1 MSITKSKK
9 RTKRISIKMST
20 NDKIMR
26 KDANSKRKPQR
37 ALVFQGG
44 GSLGAYEAGVFK
56 VLYNWIKKDTKN
68 GESLFDIVAGTSI
81 GAINATILISHYLE
95 RKEELERK
103 GEQVIPLKCWEGAP
117 EKLIDFW
124 KYVSSGSNFY
134 TQWIQNLTFYWLKW
148 FEMNPYIKI
157 PSREAFRRYH
167 ATRGSLVFGEPQVFL
182 PLFFAPF
189 PTQYINKF
197 LDPTPQFA
205 WWYRYSNQP
214 LRESIEKFAP
224 ILSDQ
229 ERGIKTSY
237 KNNEPR
243 LILISVDIEEGA
255 TVPFDSYE
263 KPKDR
268 ILKSE
273 YTVQEIGNHDMS
285 QKKSISYENGITLDH
300 VMASA
305 SVPKN
310 FDYIEIKGTKFWDG
324 GLLSNT
330 PLREVIS
337 EHTLFWKEKLGL
349 DLIDL
354 SFDTWTLP
362 RETIPSLDVFII
374 NLHPS
379 KETSDISLLHD
390 YDMIKDRESD
400 IEYHDR
406 TEYDL
411 KVATFVSDYVALVTE
426 MTDLSFELIKERG
439 NSSDKVS
446 KFDKIL
452 KTLAKSTHRSGKKR
466 LYQDLLKN
474 RFEIN
479 NIMKIER
486 QDDPDTISNKI
497 LDFSSTT
504 ISNLIECG
512 VKDALSEVV
521 SKLGDD
527 VNNTEEGIFSNLS
540 NKVRQ
545 ELTGPLQEMKR
556 DLTSGQT
563 HNNYDI
569 VSNKHIATFY
579 DKVSE
584 FHKQLSD
591 NQYNVLILSIRAIRS
606 ILKS

>member
-1 MSITKSKK
+1 
-9 RTKRISIKMST
+9 
-20 NDKIMR
+20 
-26 KDANSKRKPQR
+26 
-37 ALVFQGG
+37 
-44 GSLGAYEAGVFK
+44 
-56 VLYNWIKKDTKN
+56 
-68 GESLFDIVAGTSI
+68 
-81 GAINATILISHYLE
+81 
-95 RKEELERK
+95 
-103 GEQVIPLKCWEGAP
+103 
-117 EKLIDFW
+117 
-124 KYVSSGSNFY
+124 
-134 TQWIQNLTFYWLKW
+134 
-148 FEMNPYIKI
+148 
-157 PSREAFRRYH
+157 
-167 ATRGSLVFGEPQVFL
+167 
-182 PLFFAPF
+182 
-189 PTQYINKF
+189 
-197 LDPTPQFA
+197 
-205 WWYRYSNQP
+205 
-214 LRESIEKFAP
+214 
-224 ILSDQ
+224 
-229 ERGIKTSY
+229 
-237 KNNEPR
+237 
-243 LILISVDIEEGA
+243 
-255 TVPFDSYE
+255 
-263 KPKDR
+263 
-268 ILKSE
+268 
-273 YTVQEIGNHDMS
+273 
-285 QKKSISYENGITLDH
+285 
-300 VMASA
+300 
-305 SVPKN
+305 
-310 FDYIEIKGTKFWDG
+310 
-324 GLLSNT
+324 LSNT